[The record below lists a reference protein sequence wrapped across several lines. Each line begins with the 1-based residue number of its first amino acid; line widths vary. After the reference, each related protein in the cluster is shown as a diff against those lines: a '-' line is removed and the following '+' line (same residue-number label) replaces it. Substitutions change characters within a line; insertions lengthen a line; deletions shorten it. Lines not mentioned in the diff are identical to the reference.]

1 MTKGKKL
8 MDVVFIL
15 DRSGS
20 MRGTEKDTIS
30 GYNGYINDFKSKNA
44 KITTILFD
52 DKYEMITK
60 RQNVNEVPELTEQ
73 QYYVRGCTALLD
85 AIGKSIKFMEKE
97 KVEKVMFII
106 TTDGYEN
113 ASRKFN
119 KEQIKEMIQ
128 GHKEWE
134 FMYIGADIDSY
145 SEGQSIGINSSN
157 ISNYK
162 KDSKGISRMF
172 KAMCVASDAFCDED
186 CIDSSWKEGLE
197 EYMEEN
203 KEKESNNT
211 EIESNNTEIEW

>member
-1 MTKGKKL
+1 MTKRKKL

-20 MRGTEKDTIS
+20 MRGTEKDTIG

-44 KITTILFD
+44 KITTVLFD

-60 RQNVNEVPELTEQ
+60 RQNVNEVSELTEK

-97 KVEKVMFII
+97 KAEKVMFII

-113 ASRKFN
+113 ASHKYN

-134 FMYIGADIDSY
+134 FMYLGADIDSY
-145 SEGQSIGINSSN
+145 SEGQSIGISSSN

-162 KDSKGISRMF
+162 KDGKGISKLF
-172 KAMCVASDAFCDED
+172 KAMFVASDVFCDED
-186 CIDSSWKEGLE
+186 CIDSSWKEELE

-203 KEKESNNT
+203 EEKESNNT
-211 EIESNNTEIEW
+211 EIEW

>member
-1 MTKGKKL
+1 MAKRKKII
-8 MDVVFIL
+8 DVVLLL

-20 MRGTEKDTIS
+20 MIGTEQDIIG
-30 GYNGYINDFKSKNA
+30 GYNGYINGFKNKNA

-52 DKYEMITK
+52 DKYEIITK
-60 RQNVNEVPELTEQ
+60 RKNVNEVSELTEK

-85 AIGKSIKFMEKE
+85 AIGKSIRFIEKE
-97 KVEKVMFII
+97 KTEKVMFII

-113 ASRKFN
+113 ASRKFS

-134 FMYIGADIDSY
+134 FIYIGANIDSY

-162 KDSKGISRMF
+162 KDYKGISNLFTTML
-172 KAMCVASDAFCDED
+172 VVSDDFCDKD
-186 CIDSSWKEGLE
+186 YIDESWKKELE
-197 EYMEEN
+197 ENLE
-203 KEKESNNT
+203 ESNNK
-211 EIESNNTEIEW
+211 ESKEWHIELWK

>member
-1 MTKGKKL
+1 MVKRKKI
-8 MDVVFIL
+8 MDVVLLL

-20 MRGTEKDTIS
+20 MAGTEQDIIG
-30 GYNGYINDFKSKNA
+30 GYNGYINGFKNKNA

-52 DKYEMITK
+52 DKYEMIAK
-60 RQNVNEVPELTEQ
+60 RKNVNEVSEITGK

-85 AIGKSIKFMEKE
+85 AIGKSIKFIEKE
-97 KVEKVMFII
+97 KTEKVMFII

-113 ASRKFN
+113 ASRKFS

-134 FMYIGADIDSY
+134 FIYIGANIDSY

-162 KDSKGISRMF
+162 KDYKGISNLFTTML
-172 KAMCVASDAFCDED
+172 VVSDDFCNKEYIDE
-186 CIDSSWKEGLE
+186 SWKKELE
-197 EYMEEN
+197 ENLEESSN
-203 KEKESNNT
+203 KEAKERH
-211 EIESNNTEIEW
+211 IEL

>member
-1 MTKGKKL
+1 MAKRKKII
-8 MDVVFIL
+8 DVVLLL

-20 MRGTEKDTIS
+20 MAGTEQDIIG
-30 GYNGYINDFKSKNA
+30 GYNGYINGFKNKNA

-60 RQNVNEVPELTEQ
+60 RKNVNEVSELTEK

-85 AIGKSIKFMEKE
+85 AIGKSIKFIEKE
-97 KVEKVMFII
+97 KTEKVMFIM

-113 ASRKFN
+113 ASHNFS

-134 FMYIGADIDSY
+134 FIYIGANIDSY
-145 SEGQSIGINSSN
+145 SEGESIGINSSN

-162 KDSKGISRMF
+162 KDYKGISNLFTTML
-172 KAMCVASDAFCDED
+172 VVSDDFCDKEY
-186 CIDSSWKEGLE
+186 IDESWKKELE
-197 EYMEEN
+197 ENLE
-203 KEKESNNT
+203 ESNNK
-211 EIESNNTEIEW
+211 ESKEWHIEL

>member
-1 MTKGKKL
+1 MLQMTKRKKL

-20 MRGTEKDTIS
+20 MRETEKDIIG

-44 KITTILFD
+44 KITTVLFD

-60 RQNVNEVPELTEQ
+60 RQNVNEVPELTEK

-97 KVEKVMFII
+97 KAEKVMFII

-113 ASRKFN
+113 ASHKYN

-134 FMYIGADIDSY
+134 FMYLGADIDSY
-145 SEGQSIGINSSN
+145 SEGQSIGISSSN

-162 KDSKGISRMF
+162 KDGKGISKLF
-172 KAMCVASDAFCDED
+172 KAMFVASDVFCDED
-186 CIDSSWKEGLE
+186 CIDSSWKEELE
-197 EYMEEN
+197 EYMEEDE
-203 KEKESNNT
+203 EKESNNT
-211 EIESNNTEIEW
+211 EIEW

>member
-1 MTKGKKL
+1 MTKRKKL

-20 MRGTEKDTIS
+20 MRGTEKDTIG

-44 KITTILFD
+44 KITTVLFD
-52 DKYEMITK
+52 DKYEMIKK
-60 RQNVNEVPELTEQ
+60 RQNVNEVPELTEK

-97 KVEKVMFII
+97 KAEKVMFII

-113 ASRKFN
+113 ASHKYN

-145 SEGQSIGINSSN
+145 SEGQSIGISSSN

-162 KDSKGISRMF
+162 KDGKGISKLF
-172 KAMCVASDAFCDED
+172 KAMFVASDVFCDED
-186 CIDSSWKEGLE
+186 CIDSSWKEELE

-203 KEKESNNT
+203 EKKEPNNT
-211 EIESNNTEIEW
+211 EIV

>member
-1 MTKGKKL
+1 MKQNKKL

-20 MRGTEKDTIS
+20 MRGTEKDTIG
-30 GYNGYINDFKSKNA
+30 GYNGYINEFKKKNA
-44 KITTILFD
+44 KITTVLFD
-52 DKYEMITK
+52 DKYEMLTK
-60 RQNVNEVPELTEQ
+60 RQNVNDVPELTKR

-85 AIGKSIKFMEKE
+85 AIGRSIKFMENE
-97 KVEKVMFII
+97 KAEKVMFII

-145 SEGQSIGINSSN
+145 GEGQSIGISRSN
-157 ISNYK
+157 IANYQ
-162 KDSKGISRMF
+162 KDSKGISKMF
-172 KAMCVASDAFCDED
+172 KAMFLASEKFCDED
-186 CIDSSWKEGLE
+186 CITSSWKEELE
-197 EYMEEN
+197 DYME
-203 KEKESNNT
+203 NNNSLEQNND
-211 EIESNNTEIEW
+211 EIE

>member
-1 MTKGKKL
+1 MTKRKKI

-20 MRGTEKDTIS
+20 MRGTEKDTIG
-30 GYNGYINDFKSKNA
+30 GYNGYISDFKNKDA
-44 KITTILFD
+44 RITAILFD

-60 RQNVNEVPELTEQ
+60 RQNVNEVPELTEK

-85 AIGKSIKFMEKE
+85 AIGNSIKFMEKE
-97 KVEKVMFII
+97 EAEKVIFII

-113 ASRKFN
+113 ASREFT

-145 SEGQSIGINSSN
+145 NEGKSIGINSSN
-157 ISNYK
+157 ISNYI
-162 KDSKGISRMF
+162 KDEEGISKLFVSANIKM
-172 KAMCVASDAFCDED
+172 
-186 CIDSSWKEGLE
+186 
-197 EYMEEN
+197 
-203 KEKESNNT
+203 
-211 EIESNNTEIEW
+211 

>member
-1 MTKGKKL
+1 MTKRKKL

-60 RQNVNEVPELTEQ
+60 RQNVNEVSELTEQ

-97 KVEKVMFII
+97 KAEKVMFII

-211 EIESNNTEIEW
+211 GIEW

>member
-1 MTKGKKL
+1 MTKRKKL

-20 MRGTEKDTIS
+20 MRGTENDTIG

-44 KITTILFD
+44 KITTVLFD

-60 RQNVNEVPELTEQ
+60 RQNVNEVPELTEK

-85 AIGKSIKFMEKE
+85 AIGKSIEFMEKE
-97 KVEKVMFII
+97 EAEKVMFII

-113 ASRKFN
+113 ASSKFT

-128 GHKEWE
+128 GHNEWE

-162 KDSKGISRMF
+162 KDGRGISKMF
-172 KAMCVASDAFCDED
+172 KAMFIASDAFCDED
-186 CIDSSWKEGLE
+186 CIDSSWKEELE

-203 KEKESNNT
+203 EEKEPD
-211 EIESNNTEIEW
+211 NTEIEW